1 MSLNISLYTVSAVLI
16 LDNEGNRLFAK
27 YYKPSLPED
36 TTTTTTSSS
45 NGIKFPHQFD
55 TQQQQLKFEKTL
67 FDKIYK
73 VNQDILLYDNHLV
86 TYKQT
91 NDVVLVLVSPVNE
104 NESLIYSTLSNLSE
118 ALTILLNNTVDKQT
132 ILEKFDMVSL
142 AIDETI
148 DDGIIIEYDPA
159 TIVSRVTNPPVAG
172 LDGVNLKNI
181 DISEKGLFNAL
192 SFASKKLGERLQ
204 QGL

>member
-1 MSLNISLYTVSAVLI
+1 MKLNNNKL
-16 LDNEGNRLFAK
+16 N
-27 YYKPSLPED
+27 
-36 TTTTTTSSS
+36 
-45 NGIKFPHQFD
+45 
-55 TQQQQLKFEKTL
+55 LKNL

-73 VNQDILLYDNHLV
+73 VNQDILLYDNHLI
-86 TYKQT
+86 TYKQI
-91 NDVVLVLVSPVNE
+91 NDVLIVLVSPLNE
-104 NESLIYSTLSNLSE
+104 NESLIYSTMNNLSE
-118 ALTILLNNTVDKQT
+118 ALTILLNNTIDKQT

-172 LDGVNLKNI
+172 LEGVNLKNI

-192 SFASKKLGERLQ
+192 SFASKNWVKDYNKVYRYRCFCCLLI
-204 QGL
+204 LINFI

>member
-1 MSLNISLYTVSAVLI
+1 MSLNISLYTISAVLI

-27 YYKPSLPED
+27 YYKSSLGEDSANPS
-36 TTTTTTSSS
+36 S
-45 NGIKFPHQFD
+45 KFPHQFD
-55 TQQQQLKFEKTL
+55 TQQQQLNFEKSL
-67 FDKIYK
+67 FSKTYK
-73 VNQDILLYDNHLV
+73 VNQDILLYDNHLIA
-86 TYKQT
+86 YKQT
-91 NDVVLVLVSPVNE
+91 NDLLLYLVAPLNE
-104 NESLIYSTLSNLSE
+104 NESLIYSTMNNLFE
-118 ALTILLNNTVDKQT
+118 ALTILLDNTVDKQT
-132 ILEKFDMVSL
+132 ILDKYDMVCL

-159 TIVSRVTNPPVAG
+159 TIVSRVTNPPSAVYEN
-172 LDGVNLKNI
+172 VNLKNI

>member
-27 YYKPSLPED
+27 YYKPTLPED
-36 TTTTTTSSS
+36 STTTPSSS

-104 NESLIYSTLSNLSE
+104 NESLIYSTLSNLAE

-132 ILEKFDMVSL
+132 ILDKFDMVSL